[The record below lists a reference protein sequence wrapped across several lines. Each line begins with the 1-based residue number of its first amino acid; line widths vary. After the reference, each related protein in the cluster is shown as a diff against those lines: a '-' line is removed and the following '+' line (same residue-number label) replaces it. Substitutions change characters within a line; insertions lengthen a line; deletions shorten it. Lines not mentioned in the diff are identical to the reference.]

1 LIAAPRAR
9 VRMGRGGLHTMNN
22 FRCFALVST
31 LALLGSCG
39 GSEPPS
45 AAATTADAPERRFGE
60 VDGAR
65 IIAEQTTGDNW
76 LSHGRTY
83 DEQRFSPLTQIDKS
97 NVARLG
103 LAWYADFETQRNQ
116 QSTPLVVDGVIYVT
130 ETWDKVHAYDA
141 RTGERLW
148 LFDPKVPGEWL
159 VNTCCDA
166 VNRGVAVWQ
175 GKVFVGTAD
184 NRLIA
189 IDAQTGT
196 EVWSVPTTP
205 RGEPYAITGAPR
217 VAKGKVFIGNGG
229 AEFGVRGFVAAYDV
243 DTGNR
248 DWIWYTVPGNPANGF
263 ENPQMAE
270 AAKTW
275 NGEWWRTGG
284 GGTVW
289 DGITYDPVT
298 DLLLIGTGNGS
309 PWPSEIRSPG
319 GGDNLYLCSIVA
331 LDPDS
336 GEYVWH
342 YQTVPADS
350 WDYNSAQQIIIADLE
365 IDGRMRHVAMQAPKN
380 GFFYVLDV
388 ATGELISAEPVVP
401 VTWASGIDMTT
412 GRPIENPAA
421 RFDKTGKGMVVT
433 PWFNGTHA
441 WHPMSYNPNTG
452 LVYVPIEHRNY
463 GFITTRTDDN
473 PMGMRLS
480 ISLVEGPKLHD
491 TLGIPLIHET
501 FLLAWDPVQKR
512 EVFRVP
518 HGRALSGGTVTTA
531 TNLVFQGNRNDNA
544 FKAFAAENGELLWSY
559 DVQTGALAG
568 PVTFRVDD
576 EQYVAVVGGYR
587 NTRSYYEPNG
597 SRLLVFKLG
606 GTARLPEPAEFPAP
620 VLAPPENFGTGAE
633 LAAGER
639 TYDTYCVACH
649 GVDGQSRVFFPDL
662 RYTPALTS
670 QELFDA
676 IVLDGVRSAKGM
688 VSFAQALTREDTVA
702 LRAYLTGQANEL
714 KAANAT
720 N

>member
-1 LIAAPRAR
+1 
-9 VRMGRGGLHTMNN
+9 MNN
-22 FRCFALVST
+22 AESLALVLSLGL
-31 LALLGSCG
+31 LAGCS
-39 GSEPPS
+39 GSEPPT
-45 AAATTADAPERRFGE
+45 AGTPADAAQRRFGD
-60 VDGAR
+60 VDQAR
-65 IIAEQTTGDNW
+65 ILAEESTGDNW
-76 LSHGRTY
+76 LSYGRTY
-83 DEQRFSPLTQIDKS
+83 NEQRFSPLTQIDKS
-97 NVARLG
+97 NVGRLG

-116 QSTPLVVDGVIYVT
+116 QSTPLVIDGVIYVT

-148 LFDPKVPGEWL
+148 LYDPQVPGEWL
-159 VNTCCDA
+159 INTCCDA

-189 IDAQTGT
+189 LDAQTGA
-196 EVWSVPTTP
+196 EIWSVQTTP
-205 RGEPYAITGAPR
+205 PGEPYAITGAPR

-229 AEFGVRGFVAAYDV
+229 AEFGVRGFIAAYDV

-331 LDPDS
+331 LDPDT

-350 WDYNSAQQIIIADLE
+350 WDYNSAQQMIIADLQ
-365 IDGRMRHVAMQAPKN
+365 IDGRMRHVVMQAPKN

-388 ATGELISAEPVVP
+388 ATGELLSAEMVVP

-421 RFDKTGKGMVVT
+421 RFDKTGKGMVIT

-463 GFITTRTDDN
+463 GFIATRTDDN

-480 ISLVEGPKLHD
+480 ISLVDGPKLHD
-491 TLGIPLIHET
+491 ALGIAQIHET
-501 FLLAWDPVQKR
+501 FLLAWDPVRQR

-518 HGRALSGGTVTTA
+518 HGRGLSGGTVTTA
-531 TNLVFQGNRNDNA
+531 TNLVFQGNRNDSS

-568 PVTFRVDD
+568 PVTFRADG

-597 SRLLVFKLG
+597 SRLFVFKLG
-606 GTARLPEPAEFPAP
+606 GTARLPQLVEFPEP
-620 VLAPPENFGTGAE
+620 VLAPPENFGTAAE
-633 LAAGER
+633 LAAGE
-639 TYDTYCVACH
+639 TEYDTYCVACH
-649 GVDGQSRVFFPDL
+649 GVDGQARVFFPDL
-662 RYTPALTS
+662 RYSPTLAT

-676 IVLDGVRSAKGM
+676 IVLEGVRSDKGM
-688 VSFAQALTREDTVA
+688 VSFARALTPEDTVA
-702 LRAYLTGQANEL
+702 LRAYLTAQANEF
-714 KAANAT
+714 KAARAN
-720 N
+720 